1 MGTIVPVGQR
11 HGNDIGLPLG
21 EPIWAMA
28 CCLAIPD
35 WLIPLELILLDGGLI
50 LTVLCVHRL
59 AQTAGA
65 RRTILTSTILC
76 LPSVMLWALGVWIVL
91 QPMQM
96 RGTILP

>member
-1 MGTIVPVGQR
+1 LT
-11 HGNDIGLPLG
+11 
-21 EPIWAMA
+21 
-28 CCLAIPD
+28 AI
-35 WLIPLELILLDGGLI
+35 
-50 LTVLCVHRL
+50 CVHRL